1 MNNFLA
7 LIRYAI
13 NENAPLPEP
22 LNEKEWQEVWK
33 ISMKQAVPGI
43 VFHAIEKLPLER
55 KPSRDI
61 LMSWISISM
70 KIRKMNELL
79 YRRTAQTKKNFEKC
93 GFRNCILKGQGNA
106 LMYPDPY
113 IRTPGDID
121 VWLDGKRR
129 DIIKYVRGIFPKVK
143 FKYQHIEFPAFKDA
157 QIEVHYMPMYT
168 QNPITNIKLQKFF
181 RKEKEKQIGNIV
193 LLPDNLGE
201 ISMPLPYF
209 NAVYQITH
217 IFIHFI
223 IEGIGLRQF
232 IDYYYVLKNLPEE
245 DREYVVKM
253 LKEINM
259 YKFTQ
264 AVMYVEKN
272 LLGLDKKYIFIP
284 IDEEN
289 GRILAK
295 EIFFSGNFGQHET
308 RFWKK
313 GGGFVDKQWQKIKRN
328 SRFLLTY
335 PSEEICEPF
344 FRAYHFLWR
353 CYYKYILKI

>member
-1 MNNFLA
+1 M
-7 LIRYAI
+7 
-13 NENAPLPEP
+13 
-22 LNEKEWQEVWK
+22 
-33 ISMKQAVPGI
+33 
-43 VFHAIEKLPLER
+43 
-55 KPSRDI
+55 
-61 LMSWISISM
+61 
-70 KIRKMNELL
+70 
-79 YRRTAQTKKNFEKC
+79 
-93 GFRNCILKGQGNA
+93 
-106 LMYPDPY
+106 
-113 IRTPGDID
+113 
-121 VWLDGKRR
+121 
-129 DIIKYVRGIFPKVK
+129 
-143 FKYQHIEFPAFKDA
+143 
-157 QIEVHYMPMYT
+157 
-168 QNPITNIKLQKFF
+168 
-181 RKEKEKQIGNIV
+181 
-193 LLPDNLGE
+193 
-201 ISMPLPYF
+201 
-209 NAVYQITH
+209 
-217 IFIHFI
+217 
-223 IEGIGLRQF
+223 
-232 IDYYYVLKNLPEE
+232 LKNLPEE

-335 PSEEICEPF
+335 PSEEISEPF